1 MRVTSYVIDCV
12 RVPTAEAIT
21 GSHLVL
27 RLRTDDGL
35 EGFGYVSRLRDDA
48 LKTCASLVQRYVDEA
63 IVGEDP
69 RDTERL
75 FSKLWRRGGGLP
87 GYVERAASVIDVAL
101 WDLKAKAAGQPL
113 WQALGGFRS
122 RVDCYASWRLEPAE
136 NLGGPAAR
144 GGSLLAE
151 SASYLLERGFKAM
164 KFHTLTMSQA
174 GVVEHMRVLR
184 ETCGPDVPIMVDVN
198 QRWDVKQAIAAGR
211 ALAPY
216 DPYWIE
222 DPVPVDDYAGMRQI
236 RETLETR
243 ICAGEPYRSLS
254 PFRYLLENRSVDI
267 AMIDLDL
274 GLTGFMKV
282 AHMAE
287 AFGMPVVPH
296 LATEVLAHAV
306 AAVPNGL
313 TVEYYPWAEPLWC
326 DPLHL
331 DADGRLVL
339 PEKPG
344 LGLEL
349 DEAALARLAV

>member
-1 MRVTSYVIDCV
+1 MKVSSYVIDCV
-12 RVPTAEAIT
+12 RVATEEAIT

-35 EGFGYVSRLRDDA
+35 EGFGYVSRLREDA
-48 LKTCASLVQRYVDEA
+48 MQTCAALVRRYVDEA
-63 IVGEDP
+63 IAGEDP

-75 FSKLWRRGGGLP
+75 FARLWRRGGGLP

-113 WQALGGFRS
+113 WQLLGGFRD
-122 RVDCYASWRLEPAE
+122 RVDCYASWRLEPVE
-136 NLGGPAAR
+136 NLGGPAGR
-144 GGSLLAE
+144 KGSALAE
-151 SASYLLERGFKAM
+151 SAGYLLQRGFRAM
-164 KFHTLTMSQA
+164 KFHTLTMSQDE
-174 GVVEHMRVLR
+174 VVEHMRVLR

-198 QRWDVKQAIAAGR
+198 QRWNVKQAITVGR

-216 DPYWIE
+216 GPYWIE

-236 RETLETR
+236 REALDTR

-254 PFRYLLENRSVDI
+254 PFRYLLENRSVDV
-267 AMIDLDL
+267 AMIDLDV
-274 GLTGFMKV
+274 GLTGFLKI

-287 AFGMPVVPH
+287 AFGIPVVPH

-313 TVEYYPWAEPLWC
+313 TVEYYPWAEPLWRE
-326 DPLHL
+326 PLRL
-331 DADGRLVL
+331 DEQGRLVL
-339 PEKPG
+339 PAKPG
-344 LGLEL
+344 LGLDL
-349 DEAALARLAV
+349 DEDALRRFAV